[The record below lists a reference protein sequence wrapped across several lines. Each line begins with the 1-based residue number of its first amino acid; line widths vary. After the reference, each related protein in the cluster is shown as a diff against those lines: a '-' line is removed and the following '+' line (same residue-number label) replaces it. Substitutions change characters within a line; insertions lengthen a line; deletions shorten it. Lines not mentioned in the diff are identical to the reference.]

1 MLQKEQ
7 NLISKCGQ
15 LVRRHLGDEI
25 IGDLVLLV
33 VCGQTHDDKKIE
45 QPFHEV

>member
-15 LVRRHLGDEI
+15 LVRRHLRDEI

-33 VCGQTHDDKKIE
+33 VRGQTQEDRKME